1 MSYITEEKEAL
12 AVLAYLEL
20 PQDDAKWI
28 DNFRKEHD
36 PLFYGVIEP
45 HFTLVFPTFGF
56 QYKIFEQEIREKAI
70 SLAPFEFV
78 IRCAMMNNDQ
88 ISEYYF
94 LFLVPDEGHSN
105 VVKLRQ
111 KLNSGMLN
119 KTLSLDIDFIPHI
132 GIGSYLDKEKCIH
145 MVNTVNDM
153 NIMIKGVVKSLTIIS
168 YSNLKVSEK
177 TSIELIG

>member
-1 MSYITEEKEAL
+1 
-12 AVLAYLEL
+12 
-20 PQDDAKWI
+20 
-28 DNFRKEHD
+28 
-36 PLFYGVIEP
+36 
-45 HFTLVFPTFGF
+45 
-56 QYKIFEQEIREKAI
+56 
-70 SLAPFEFV
+70 
-78 IRCAMMNNDQ
+78 MNNDQ

-168 YSNLKVSEK
+168 YSNLKVYEK